1 MSNLFDT
8 FVISSII
15 ISAASCIIQICCLIA
30 LNHIEWHSKC
40 TAFWAMRSFEGLR
53 HLNDKIHSEHTAHN
67 SLNKDTSPT
76 GSGETQDTHS
86 PEVKAGFYSHT
97 AIGR

>member
-15 ISAASCIIQICCLIA
+15 ISAVSCIVQIYCLIA
-30 LNHIEWHSKC
+30 LRQIEWYSKC
-40 TAFWAMRSFEGLR
+40 SEIWTKRSLDCLGYLNNKIPYEHAAPNLR
-53 HLNDKIHSEHTAHN
+53 
-67 SLNKDTSPT
+67 NKDTSPT

>member
-8 FVISSII
+8 FIISSII
-15 ISAASCIIQICCLIA
+15 ISAVSCIVQIFCLIA

-40 TAFWAMRSFEGLR
+40 TEIRTKQS
-53 HLNDKIHSEHTAHN
+53 LNYLEYLNNKIPYEHTAPN
-67 SLNKDTSPT
+67 SLNKDTSQT

>member
-8 FVISSII
+8 FIISSII
-15 ISAASCIIQICCLIA
+15 ISAASCIIQLCCLIA

-40 TAFWAMRSFEGLR
+40 TEIWTKQS
-53 HLNDKIHSEHTAHN
+53 LNYLEYLNNKIPYEQTAPN

-76 GSGETQDTHS
+76 GSGETHDTHS

-97 AIGR
+97 AVGR

>member
-8 FVISSII
+8 FIISSII
-15 ISAASCIIQICCLIA
+15 ISAVSCIVQICCLIA

-40 TAFWAMRSFEGLR
+40 TEIWSKRS
-53 HLNDKIHSEHTAHN
+53 LNYLEYLNNKIPYEHTAPN

>member
-15 ISAASCIIQICCLIA
+15 ISAVSCIVQIYCLIA
-30 LNHIEWHSKC
+30 LNHIEWYSKC
-40 TAFWAMRSFEGLR
+40 TEIWTKRSLDCLGY
-53 HLNDKIHSEHTAHN
+53 LNNKIHSEQTAHN

>member
-1 MSNLFDT
+1 MSNMFDT
-8 FVISSII
+8 FIISSII
-15 ISAASCIIQICCLIA
+15 ISAASCIIQIFCLIA

-40 TAFWAMRSFEGLR
+40 TEIWTKQS
-53 HLNDKIHSEHTAHN
+53 LNYLEYLNNKIPYEHTAPN

>member
-8 FVISSII
+8 FVISSIV
-15 ISAASCIIQICCLIA
+15 ISAVSCIVQIYCLIA
-30 LNHIEWHSKC
+30 LKKIDWRSKC
-40 TAFWAMRSFEGLR
+40 AAFWAMRSFKGLR
-53 HLNDKIHSEHTAHN
+53 HLNDKLHSEHTVPN
-67 SLNKDTSPT
+67 SLNRDTSPT

>member
-1 MSNLFDT
+1 MSNMFDT
-8 FVISSII
+8 FIISSII
-15 ISAASCIIQICCLIA
+15 ISAVSCIVQIYCLIA
-30 LNHIEWHSKC
+30 LRQIEWHSKIA
-40 TAFWAMRSFEGLR
+40 AFWAMRSLDCLGY
-53 HLNDKIHSEHTAHN
+53 LNNKIPYEHTAPN

>member
-8 FVISSII
+8 FIISSII
-15 ISAASCIIQICCLIA
+15 ISAVSCIVQIYCLIA
-30 LNHIEWHSKC
+30 LRQIEWHSKIA
-40 TAFWAMRSFEGLR
+40 AFWAMRSFESLR
-53 HLNDKIHSEHTAHN
+53 HLNDKLHSEHTAHN

>member
-8 FVISSII
+8 FIISSII
-15 ISAASCIIQICCLIA
+15 ISAVSCIVQIYCLIA
-30 LNHIEWHSKC
+30 LRQIEWYSKC
-40 TAFWAMRSFEGLR
+40 TEIWTKQTLDCLR
-53 HLNDKIHSEHTAHN
+53 YLNDKLHSEHTAPN

-76 GSGETQDTHS
+76 GSGEAQDTHS

>member
-8 FVISSII
+8 FIISSII
-15 ISAASCIIQICCLIA
+15 ISAASCIIQIYCLIA

-40 TAFWAMRSFEGLR
+40 TAFWTKRPLECLR
-53 HLNDKIHSEHTAHN
+53 PLNDESHSEHTAPN

-76 GSGETQDTHS
+76 GSGETHDTHS